1 MASQGAPKTRPN
13 GSLRSSI
20 RAADAA
26 YRAGQAY
33 LSDVEFDGL
42 VAELQQLDPSAPELL
57 TPGGGSK
64 LLSLCPASTPLADW
78 RQSSWPVR
86 GTDRPP
92 VVAGDN
98 WGAMTLE
105 ATRKLSH
112 TSVRAIAS
120 TDFL

>member
-1 MASQGAPKTRPN
+1 MGNQEGFFDSIDHDLLMRALRFHTSERWVLLYLRRWLEAPVELPD
-13 GSLRSSI
+13 GSLQERTSGTPQGGVIS
-20 RAADAA
+20 
-26 YRAGQAY
+26 
-33 LSDVEFDGL
+33 
-42 VAELQQLDPSAPELL
+42 PLL
-57 TPGGGSK
+57 A
-64 LLSLCPASTPLADW
+64 CPASTPLADW